1 MLALLMKT
9 VEGEGTRKQRD
20 TAMSQVDAKS
30 LALDIDWGTTF
41 EGVGNV
47 LKDVAKETLGKVETY
62 MKTAEFKALSA
73 ENKRLT
79 LTCKPS

>member
-1 MLALLMKT
+1 MKAL
-9 VEGEGTRKQRD
+9 EKQRD

-62 MKTAEFKALSA
+62 MKTTEFKALSA

-79 LTCKPS
+79 LTYKPS